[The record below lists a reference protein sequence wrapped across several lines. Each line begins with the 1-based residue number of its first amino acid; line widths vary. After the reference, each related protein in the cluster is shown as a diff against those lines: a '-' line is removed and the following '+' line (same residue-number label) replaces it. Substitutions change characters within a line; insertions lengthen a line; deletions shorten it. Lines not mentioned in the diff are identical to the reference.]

1 MSKISGHTDKMKW
14 ENSTVQLINWLVKA
28 AGARYALCVDHGS
41 VTVKK
46 KKKQANEGF
55 IALFFSPWVFDWCFG

>member
-46 KKKQANEGF
+46 KKQANEGF

>member
-1 MSKISGHTDKMKW
+1 M
-14 ENSTVQLINWLVKA
+14 NAPLVRA

-46 KKKQANEGF
+46 NKKQANEGF
-55 IALFFSPWVFDWCFG
+55 IALFFSP

>member
-1 MSKISGHTDKMKW
+1 MSKISGYTNKMKW

-46 KKKQANEGF
+46 KKQASEGF